1 METNKPRR
9 PLPVPGVRA
18 NSPSQAT
25 QRPATPVSAS
35 SHQPNTPTPAPA
47 LPPRP
52 ITPSTTS
59 ALPIKPKAVP
69 ASSFYA
75 DPRKKDSGPSRSASA
90 SELLASTD
98 KPLQASVSKEKLEEK
113 LGSASTTFTNTPLS
127 EDYRAPE
134 LIPDE
139 EEPPAVSSVVSE
151 YTPEQAASDSSW
163 SNQVNLGN
171 QWGNQWGNQSGTTA
185 YNDYGWGRDSML
197 TGWGMQDTG
206 DAVTRNTSSS
216 KIPITNRN
224 DNDELHWWSVWGR
237 NYPGKGALPVLTAE
251 SIEFGFQRVLGER
264 VGSKGLFRVEIS
276 PPDIAPS
283 EQKDVS
289 GEHPAPGSSPP
300 SLTRTNSDSSS
311 RPKPSRP
318 RHPNIPPSASEI
330 EMAGKP
336 HPTACY
342 SPKEN
347 AWLILFWGDLAV
359 VPFGQDPLPRFVD
372 EARGY
377 VRPSYED
384 RIDNDTYGENCLD
397 YMTGP
402 GNRECHNL
410 THHFHKY
417 PKSIDGRK
425 LGSPVRHWKDDF
437 LINGSEGG
445 EPIEPPA
452 MDASA
457 TESGP
462 VLLDSYACC
471 QCSFYLAVSSPSPAL
486 GGMDKRSNLIPGII
500 PLEIWNAYV
509 KDRFDNP
516 NPSMTREQ
524 TLLGGLETLVIII
537 QNRLWKGE
545 DRNIKV
551 TGKGFTRRLGWG
563 DTIQSILATLSF
575 YPETHKNPANPQ
587 QVDIF
592 LRGPVVTPTTREGRL
607 NRRRLIRAWVEISA
621 WIAHW
626 KEKEGISQSMA
637 ALNYKELELS
647 VKLNPGGENVRETY
661 QKAIGAHV
669 DQIPG
674 LDLPTTFLDQL
685 CLKDFSDKFHLL
697 GLTPTAWTA
706 DLLCFAYLAQVRCDP
721 AHTPSYFDALRI
733 ITSALEQMS
742 ILPEYKGAFDNGT
755 EWNNDPILRPRNTA
769 SLINLDT
776 ITSLYGEEASRG
788 RWTEEDL
795 INAIQTLGFT
805 YTSLTGRKGPI
816 GHLNM
821 DWDADLI
828 HNSGYPRHDSSEYGW
843 ASDSPEDQ
851 QDRPIWENDDRYT
864 SEALQVSIPDE
875 FVDNAWRMCLSPTF
889 VEQQNNNTPSHSRST
904 NDYMDA
910 MRIIAESRGST
921 HLMNMLNEAQ
931 GHAKGSDS
939 RNVTL
944 FEGNSHFGGIEEA
957 YQTLEVPRDIDDTM
971 LIAIYQ
977 MRVEDS
983 PTQLTKMQRALQ
995 TIARERNSTRLEEFA
1010 RTMKDPGEI
1019 SAPKHAEWPRGLNQ
1033 LGNTC
1038 YLNSLLQ
1045 YFYTIKE
1052 LRSSIITMGSLSE
1065 SRTGSKDVGSSGIS
1079 DDSVISTSADT
1090 TPSSPTDTSDLVK
1103 KSSKTKM
1110 IQDVTDD
1117 DLKKHRVGGRL
1128 VTRREIVRSK
1138 QFVSH
1143 LADLFHKLES
1153 ADHPSVTPSI
1163 ELAKLA
1169 LVTSKD
1175 EEEEVEEEFN
1185 KAESQSHKTGTDSSH
1200 DTDATLV
1207 EDLPPRPSHPPPYQ
1221 SSTGSSSSQ
1230 TERPPGTS
1238 SPNSLSSSSSVS
1250 PYFSPDLPHT
1260 SPSPSRSSSSVLGKR
1275 TRETGGADLSREDTE
1290 LFDEHSLRGSSDVS
1304 PPPSSVASLGSTD
1317 REGSGLSEGPPP
1329 LISVS
1334 ELREGEDVVMR
1345 DASPLRG
1352 FRELPK
1358 PQQQP
1363 PPLPPRKSAAPVQ
1376 NDSVMMFGKQHDVA
1390 ECMDNC
1396 MFQIET
1402 ALLKFHGSGGDEMDD
1417 VTFNDP
1423 ETSSVVKRLFYG
1435 KIRQTFFETLKGEA
1449 TKHEKEDL
1457 FSHLP
1462 VNVGEEVELT
1472 DNTTDPPPYD
1482 ASTLSTADDSSK
1494 DLTKYMNFDIYDG
1507 LGRYFDDTI
1516 EYEGQYVPMEVGL
1529 VKVPPLLQV
1538 QLQRVQFNRELLQ
1551 SWKSQAY
1558 VKFGETLYMDRF
1570 MDNADP
1576 DKRKKSKQVQDELN
1590 ACRERL
1596 KLLTKSKSNTVS
1608 FSDALQTTSNF
1619 LSSSS
1624 TFLSSLSIPVPQSE
1638 LPSLSSEPSY
1648 VQDEIR
1654 RLRTRIPELKAQLES
1669 IWADNREVEY
1679 ELTSVFIH
1687 RGDTPSFGH
1696 YFFYSRNLPDQ
1707 PDVWFKYND
1716 EEVSQ
1721 VGKEEVFRNTTG
1733 ERANPYLLVFARKG
1747 SQVIETVNRFDPAVL
1762 DDGKN
1767 SRPHSANDKLEA
1779 EHLGNDSSLDM
1790 TVDQQAHISGS

>member
-25 QRPATPVSAS
+25 QRPATPISAS

-224 DNDELHWWSVWGR
+224 DNLHWWSVWGR

-359 VPFGQDPLPRFVD
+359 VPFG
-372 EARGY
+372 Y

-486 GGMDKRSNLIPGII
+486 GGII

-669 DQIPG
+669 DQIPR

-685 CLKDFSDKFHLL
+685 CLKDFSDKFHFL

-733 ITSALEQMS
+733 ITSALEQ
-742 ILPEYKGAFDNGT
+742 I
-755 EWNNDPILRPRNTA
+755 
-769 SLINLDT
+769 LINLDT

-828 HNSGYPRHDSSEYGW
+828 HNSG
-843 ASDSPEDQ
+843 
-851 QDRPIWENDDRYT
+851 
-864 SEALQVSIPDE
+864 EALQVSIPDE

-889 VEQQNNNTPSHSRST
+889 VEQQNNNAPSHSRSA

-921 HLMNMLNEAQ
+921 HLMNI
-931 GHAKGSDS
+931 
-939 RNVTL
+939 NVTL

-983 PTQLTKMQRALQ
+983 PTQLTKMQRALS

-1065 SRTGSKDVGSSGIS
+1065 SRTGSKDV
-1079 DDSVISTSADT
+1079 
-1090 TPSSPTDTSDLVK
+1090 
-1103 KSSKTKM
+1103 
-1110 IQDVTDD
+1110 DVTDD

-1143 LADLFHKLES
+1143 LADLFHKLEY

-1221 SSTGSSSSQ
+1221 
-1230 TERPPGTS
+1230 
-1238 SPNSLSSSSSVS
+1238 
-1250 PYFSPDLPHT
+1250 
-1260 SPSPSRSSSSVLGKR
+1260 
-1275 TRETGGADLSREDTE
+1275 
-1290 LFDEHSLRGSSDVS
+1290 GSSDVS

-1417 VTFNDP
+1417 VTLDDP
-1423 ETSSVVKRLFYG
+1423 ETSSVVKRRLFYG

-1462 VNVGEEVELT
+1462 VNVGEEVDLT

-1482 ASTLSTADDSSK
+1482 ASTLSTADDTSK
-1494 DLTKYMNFDIYDG
+1494 DLTKYVNFDIYDG

-1619 LSSSS
+1619 LSSSN

-1638 LPSLSSEPSY
+1638 LSSLSSEPSY

-1733 ERANPYLLVFARKG
+1733 ERANPYLLVFARKD

-1767 SRPHSANDKLEA
+1767 SRSHSANDKLEA